1 MSAIFAPNRETVTSL
16 AAAFVTALL
25 FVSSA
30 TSALPIA

>member
-1 MSAIFAPNRETVTSL
+1 MLVTFSSARETTMSL
-16 AAAFVTALL
+16 VSALMTALI

>member
-1 MSAIFAPNRETVTSL
+1 MLVSARQTAVAM
-16 AAAFVTALL
+16 AAAFLTSLV

>member
-1 MSAIFAPNRETVTSL
+1 MSISIRQTATAF
-16 AAAFVTALL
+16 AAAFVTSLL

>member
-1 MSAIFAPNRETVTSL
+1 MNATFFPARETALSL
-16 AAAFVTALL
+16 IAALFTALV

>member
-1 MSAIFAPNRETVTSL
+1 MTISIRQT
-16 AAAFVTALL
+16 AAAFAAAFLTSLV

>member
-1 MSAIFAPNRETVTSL
+1 MIATFSQAHETIVSL
-16 AAAFVTALL
+16 VAALFTALV

>member
-1 MSAIFAPNRETVTSL
+1 MTNSIRQTATAFAAAIITSL
-16 AAAFVTALL
+16 V

>member
-1 MSAIFAPNRETVTSL
+1 MFLTIRQTATAFAAAIVTSL
-16 AAAFVTALL
+16 V